1 MYDDLNLSETFLPVI
16 FELSKDTDKEKFDEL
31 ISIKPDKILLDLFP
45 SQKQELFKIR
55 SPKQRLSP
63 AETEILYSKWIADRN
78 SNEEGVWVYYPW
90 LNRIIHILNREE
102 FIELRTSR
110 NQFKITPSEQTGL
123 FGKKIGIIGLSV
135 GHAVA
140 LSIATERI
148 CSKLKLADF
157 DTIELSNLNRIKTG
171 IQNIGLNKCVVTAR
185 EIAEI
190 DPFLEIE
197 CYQEGITEGNL
208 ESFLMDDGKLDIL
221 IDECDGLEIKI
232 ACRQMAK
239 KYQIPVV
246 METSDKG
253 MLDVERFDLENDRPI
268 LHGYLEGIPEERL
281 KNISP
286 EDRLPLVLKIID
298 ARNSSLRGQLSLIEI
313 GQTISTWPQLASAV
327 TLGGGVVTDVCRRIL
342 LNQYNE
348 SGRYYVDLESIIG
361 NKIPEAKTLASTNP
375 YEPFSFSEAVIIAD
389 TIPAEQNSAAPDN
402 EIITDIIKAA
412 GLAPSNANDQP
423 WKWLYRNSRLYLFH
437 DQCRSHSFAGFGDL
451 LPHIALGAAYENVL
465 LKANQ
470 HGFKIKS
477 QLFPLE
483 SKQNLVAVIDFHKTD
498 EKTDIFEVVYA
509 PESVEYIAVRS
520 TNRNPS
526 QPFEI
531 SDQDLKILKDA
542 TESIPDAELHFIS
555 DKQKIL
561 DLGEIIGSCERI
573 NLLNDAGHKDFYQRD
588 IRWTPEESAKS
599 GDGIDVQ
606 NLGMVPAQLAAYSI
620 IKDPKIAQTLK
631 NIDGGN
637 ALVDG
642 MIRNAGT
649 ASGIGIIT
657 ISGTQPANYFLGG
670 IAMQRL
676 WLKAEALGYAIY
688 PFSAPLHLF
697 PRLRAASDSGLDTGE
712 IQKLVILREKFQDII
727 PSGTDQAEIFVFKIA
742 KAEKPSAKS
751 ARLPLSEILLIKNN
765 EM

>member
-1 MYDDLNLSETFLPVI
+1 MHYDLELNETYLPVLFKLSQAADMEKFNELI
-16 FELSKDTDKEKFDEL
+16 FAKTDK
-31 ISIKPDKILLDLFP
+31 IILDLFS

-55 SPKQRLSP
+55 SPKKRLGSDD
-63 AETEILYSKWIADRN
+63 TESLYQTWITGKNPDQ
-78 SNEEGVWVYYPW
+78 EGIWVYYPW
-90 LNRIIHILNREE
+90 LNRIIHILDKEE

-123 FGKKIGIIGLSV
+123 FEKKIGIIGLSV

-197 CYQEGITEGNL
+197 CFQEGITDENL
-208 ESFLMDDGKLDIL
+208 ESFLLDGGKLDIL
-221 IDECDGLEIKI
+221 VDECDGLEIKI

-239 KYQIPVV
+239 RHQIPVV

-268 LHGYLEGIPEERL
+268 LHGFLEGIPDEKL
-281 KNISP
+281 KKISP

-298 ARNSSLRGQLSLIEI
+298 ARNSSLRGQLSLIEM

-348 SGRYYVDLESIIG
+348 SGRYYVDLEKIIG
-361 NKIPEAKTLASTNP
+361 NKKTEVTASGRINP
-375 YEPFSFSEAVIIAD
+375 YTSFSVADATAIAD
-389 TIPAEQNSAAPDN
+389 QLPYATDSFIPDN
-402 EIITDIIKAA
+402 EILSEIIKAA
-412 GLAPSNANDQP
+412 SFAPSNANDQP
-423 WKWLYRNSRLYLFH
+423 WKWFYQNGRLHLFH
-437 DQCRSHSFAGFGDL
+437 DQQRSFSFAGFKDI

-465 LKANQ
+465 LKTSQ
-470 HGFKIKS
+470 YGLKIKS
-477 QLFPLE
+477 RLFPLE
-483 SKQNLVAVIDFHKTD
+483 SHPNLAAVIDFYKHD
-498 EKTDIFEVVYA
+498 ALEDGFENVYA
-509 PESVEYIAVRS
+509 PESVDFIMSRC

-526 QPFEI
+526 VPGEVPEPE
-531 SDQDLKILKDA
+531 LAILKEA
-542 TESIPDAELHFIS
+542 VTSVEGAELHFIS
-555 DKQKIL
+555 DREKIL
-561 DLGEIIGSCERI
+561 QLGQIIGACERI
-573 NLLNDAGHKDFYQRD
+573 TLLNEEGHADFYQKD
-588 IRWTPEESAKS
+588 IRWTPEDAEKS
-599 GDGIDVQ
+599 GDGIDIR
-606 NLGMVPAQLAAYSI
+606 NLGMVPAQMAAYAI
-620 IKDPKIAQTLK
+620 LKDPTIAKTLK

-642 MIRNAGT
+642 MIRSVGMG
-649 ASGIGIIT
+649 SGIGVIT
-657 ISGTQPANYFLGG
+657 VSGMNPPDYFAGG

-688 PFSAPLHLF
+688 PYSAPLHLF
-697 PRLRAASDSGLDTGE
+697 PRLSSITDTGLDTE
-712 IQKLVILREKFQDII
+712 ETQKLTELRAVLLDII
-727 PSGTDQAEIFVFKIA
+727 PSLINSAKTFVFKIS
-742 KAEKPSAKS
+742 KADKPPVNST
-751 ARLPLSEILLIKNN
+751 RLPLSDILFTENKK
-765 EM
+765 M